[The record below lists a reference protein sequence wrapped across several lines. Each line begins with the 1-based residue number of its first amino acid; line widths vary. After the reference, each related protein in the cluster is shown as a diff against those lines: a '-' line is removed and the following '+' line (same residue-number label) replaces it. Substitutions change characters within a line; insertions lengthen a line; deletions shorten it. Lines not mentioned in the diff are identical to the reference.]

1 MSLHY
6 SSGCLNTW
14 VGDRYCDSACNVA
27 SCGYDGGD
35 CGTDNFH
42 EIYGITITT
51 STPPNSSFTIPLG
64 KTAPS

>member
-35 CGTDNFH
+35 CG
-42 EIYGITITT
+42 ITITT